1 MAFKKGQ
8 SGNPNGRPKGSG
20 SKVDR
25 SLLVSLLDEVVN
37 DLSTNYD
44 KLTTNQKIR
53 LLISFN
59 HLYKDE
65 DATNGSI
72 EPRVFQIIQDIDLKK
87 AFDE

>member
-1 MAFKKGQ
+1 MAFKKGT

-65 DATNGSI
+65 DTTNGGI
-72 EPRVFQIIQDIDLKK
+72 EPRVFQVLKEVDLRK

>member
-1 MAFKKGQ
+1 MAFKKGI

-20 SKVDR
+20 VKVDR
-25 SLLVSLLDEVVN
+25 SLLVSLLDELVN

-59 HLYKDE
+59 HLYKE
-65 DATNGSI
+65 PQNETAT
-72 EPRVFQIIQDIDLKK
+72 EPRVFQILNGIDLKEH
-87 AFDE
+87 FSND